1 MFQDKDSSYISL
13 RDYFAGLAMQAI
25 MTAQSQA
32 FEIDE
37 ISVIAYSMADSM
49 LQRREPPNDDAK

>member
-1 MFQDKDSSYISL
+1 MLQDHISL

-32 FEIDE
+32 FEIEE
-37 ISVIAYSMADSM
+37 ISVISYVMADSM